1 MVSPKAF
8 QMLLDNTNCISIC
21 YNGNVYTENID
32 NHLQVVTYIM
42 GLHLKT
48 ELCPQSPCYFITSF
62 IAGMEFDAVRNV
74 ILHLM
79 VVEWNLWSFCCFQ
92 QNFFSQ
98 RNQTCLSVL
107 KTCLSSVSSCST
119 VEVMCLKT
127 ISASTKCYLVS
138 LDLSMCVSPKVMEES
153 VVRGNVSQKVV
164 LSICTARQS
173 SGVHHKIC
181 SFVFFWGF

>member
-92 QNFFSQ
+92 QNFFFIEKP
-98 RNQTCLSVL
+98 NLLVCFKNMPFFCLL
-107 KTCLSSVSSCST
+107 LFHC
-119 VEVMCLKT
+119 
-127 ISASTKCYLVS
+127 
-138 LDLSMCVSPKVMEES
+138 
-153 VVRGNVSQKVV
+153 RGNVPENNISIHKV
-164 LSICTARQS
+164 LPCLA
-173 SGVHHKIC
+173 
-181 SFVFFWGF
+181 